1 MPLKLND
8 IGIGFDSILE
18 AFESLGPILNR
29 AENEHPPFR
38 IEKVSNNHYAV
49 EVDVAGY
56 EHDDISIDLS
66 DMVLKISMNHEKDD
80 NFYTGID
87 TDVYMLFLVSR
98 NFHLSETSV
107 KNGILYMTF
116 INTYTDKRLMS
127 IDFATS
133 EVIANDAAP
142 KDVEVT
148 KVTVET
154 VVAEFAIAVPEVK
167 VVPAPEAIS
176 VMELPVVE
184 VQPEPVVEVPVV
196 IEQVPEPVVEPV
208 VVAEIVPEPTPEV
221 VVVEVVPE
229 VPVPVIEIVPDEKVE
244 VVVVNADDK
253 TSPTTAVSVPL
264 EMTPVVEVVVTA
276 EPLIDVASEVPQVHI
291 ELVPLVSD
299 APILHDK
306 VVVPI
311 ATSNPEKTDVSIILD
326 PVSAEVLANA
336 NVDIVDVV
344 TKAIEESKT
353 ELPPVVIIEPTP
365 EPTPEVVPEPVVETV
380 AEVVPEPVV
389 EPTPEVVV
397 AEAVP
402 EPVIEVVPEPTPE
415 VVAEVVAETPV
426 VDPTHVVSEDV
437 LVTATMPES
446 NVIVSFTVLV
456 EPAPAEPVAN
466 T

>member
-38 IEKVSNNHYAV
+38 IGKVSNNHYAV

-66 DMVLKISMNHEKDD
+66 DIVLKISMNHEKDD

-142 KDVEVT
+142 RAVEVT

-167 VVPAPEAIS
+167 VVPAPVAIP
-176 VMELPVVE
+176 VMEL
-184 VQPEPVVEVPVV
+184 PVVEVPVV
-196 IEQVPEPVVEPV
+196 IEPVPEPVVEPV
-208 VVAEIVPEPTPEV
+208 VVAEIVPEPVVVAEVVPEPTPEVGVVEVVPEVPVPEPTPEV

-229 VPVPVIEIVPDEKVE
+229 VPVPVIEIVLDEKVE

-299 APILHDK
+299 APILHDE

-326 PVSAEVLANA
+326 PVSAEILANA

-365 EPTPEVVPEPVVETV
+365 EPTPEVV
-380 AEVVPEPVV
+380 
-389 EPTPEVVV
+389 V

-426 VDPTHVVSEDV
+426 VVVVEPTPVVSEDV
-437 LVTATMPES
+437 LVTATMPEN